1 MRNTIIS
8 LLAVGAVGFSVLL
21 SVLLTALPWIVVIGF
36 IYWLFF

>member
-1 MRNTIIS
+1 MRNAIIS
-8 LLAVGAVGFSVLL
+8 LLAVSAVGFSVLL